1 MSEIFHPNNQEKLI
15 PLNDSNDNL
24 EINSLIQKISTTPFD
39 ISMNIDENI
48 KYNETLNSKAIILG
62 NSSVGKTSILFRLLK
77 NRFPEKYELNEFKFD
92 TIKFQIRINELNI
105 TSKIELNIIDIPSK
119 NKYDEFMEKN
129 SSSCE
134 IFIFVY
140 SIDDLESFENINYW
154 INEAKNILNG
164 RNAVFLLLGNKID
177 ENEKRK
183 VLNGQSDEF
192 DEKVDFNEEVSAKNG
207 DNINEVFQKCF
218 VKFYRNHLKVNY
230 KKFIENITS
239 NSDLELNLN
248 SKKKCC
254 CCCFCCCKKN

>member
-1 MSEIFHPNNQEKLI
+1 MSEIFQPNNQEKLI

-154 INEAKNILNG
+154 INEAKKILNG

-192 DEKVDFNEEVSAKNG
+192 DEKS
-207 DNINEVFQKCF
+207 
-218 VKFYRNHLKVNY
+218 
-230 KKFIENITS
+230 
-239 NSDLELNLN
+239 
-248 SKKKCC
+248 
-254 CCCFCCCKKN
+254 

>member
-1 MSEIFHPNNQEKLI
+1 MSEIFQPNNQEKLI

-92 TIKFQIRINELNI
+92 TIKFQIRINALNI

-140 SIDDLESFENINYW
+140 SIDDLESFEDI
-154 INEAKNILNG
+154 
-164 RNAVFLLLGNKID
+164 
-177 ENEKRK
+177 
-183 VLNGQSDEF
+183 
-192 DEKVDFNEEVSAKNG
+192 
-207 DNINEVFQKCF
+207 
-218 VKFYRNHLKVNY
+218 
-230 KKFIENITS
+230 KFIFSSTVFNFENCSSFSANKSLSSAIRAFIS
-239 NSDLELNLN
+239 GINSINPSGIN
-248 SKKKCC
+248 TTP
-254 CCCFCCCKKN
+254 

>member
-1 MSEIFHPNNQEKLI
+1 MSEIFQPNNQEKLI

-154 INEAKNILNG
+154 INEAK
-164 RNAVFLLLGNKID
+164 
-177 ENEKRK
+177 
-183 VLNGQSDEF
+183 
-192 DEKVDFNEEVSAKNG
+192 
-207 DNINEVFQKCF
+207 
-218 VKFYRNHLKVNY
+218 KF
-230 KKFIENITS
+230 
-239 NSDLELNLN
+239 
-248 SKKKCC
+248 
-254 CCCFCCCKKN
+254 